1 LIEVT
6 TFVVISQKLQ
16 NAVTVTH
23 TLKIV
28 VRILR
33 RMIERKIEDVF
44 GYDQFGFRKGKEN
57 RDAFVMLRII

>member
-1 LIEVT
+1 M
-6 TFVVISQKLQ
+6 TF
-16 NAVTVTH
+16 TH
-23 TLKIV
+23 TSKIV

-44 GYDQFGFRKGKEN
+44 GYDQFGFRKGKES